1 MNPYRRLPVLQKPLR
16 AVPADEIRA
25 SPQQQSN
32 IAGGRGARRPI

>member
-16 AVPADEIRA
+16 ADEIRA

-32 IAGGRGARRPI
+32 IAGGRGAQYN